1 MTVGSPPRGQRPWR
15 PPHRPSPT
23 VYVIIGIFCLASS
36 TGLYSCLA
44 PLVQRLPFCQ
54 CR

>member
-1 MTVGSPPRGQRPWR
+1 VAMQVLAGFHPLSPA
-15 PPHRPSPT
+15 
-23 VYVIIGIFCLASS
+23 VYVIIAIFCLASS

-44 PLVQRLPFCQ
+44 PCVRRLPFCK